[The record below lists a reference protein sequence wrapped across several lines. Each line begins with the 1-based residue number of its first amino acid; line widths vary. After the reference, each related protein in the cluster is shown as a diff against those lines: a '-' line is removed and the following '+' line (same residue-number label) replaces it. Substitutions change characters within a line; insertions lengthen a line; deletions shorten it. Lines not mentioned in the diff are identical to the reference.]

1 MGLQFQAERDG
12 RAGRWSRLLWST
24 LLFWQ
29 AFASL
34 TELLDQYPAFSIREM
49 SQDCQRE
56 VQRPIIEPIMRNM
69 KALLHLAASVFLVC
83 AGFGSESCASAQQS
97 PTAGIVGRWRSV
109 ETSKGG
115 IGVIFEFH
123 SDGTVDF
130 SPGAIV
136 EMQWRIENDQLILP
150 SATEGGPEQ
159 KQTLKW
165 LGDNKL
171 SLGSGADV
179 VELTRAGERT
189 NAEIPILGEWIGSRE
204 MDGHKLEFRWL
215 FSSGGKGLFLMPFVT
230 QHGSYTISGS
240 ALHLEVPQV
249 NSEFRLE
256 VTDSLL
262 TLSKPDGSHAD
273 RYARY

>member
-1 MGLQFQAERDG
+1 MQNIKDAL
-12 RAGRWSRLLWST
+12 RLT
-24 LLFWQ
+24 
-29 AFASL
+29 
-34 TELLDQYPAFSIREM
+34 
-49 SQDCQRE
+49 
-56 VQRPIIEPIMRNM
+56 V
-69 KALLHLAASVFLVC
+69 SVAFLVC
-83 AGFGSESCASAQQS
+83 VTFDSGSCASAQLS
-97 PTAGIVGRWRSV
+97 AAGIVGRWRSV

-150 SATEGGPEQ
+150 SATEGGAEQ
-159 KQTLKW
+159 KQTMKW
-165 LGDNKL
+165 LSDNKL

-179 VELTRAGERT
+179 VELTRAREQT
-189 NAEIPILGEWIGSRE
+189 NAEIPIIGEWIGSRE

-249 NSEFRLE
+249 NSEFMLE